1 MNIKEAREALA
12 LTLTDIAGGAIEKGL
27 TAQTKCFIADHDLN
41 ELSDDNIGSAVL
53 IAGEILVG
61 TEGSEQKLLL
71 ECAVCVNDG
80 EVTSEDMLREVN
92 TLRESMKEL
101 CEQLDEKGNAEEA
114 FAAVVP
120 EEELPE
126 PPRVYDNRRFYI
138 ACGVGALVLVALILI
153 VGGLFK

>member
-61 TEGSEQKLLL
+61 TEGSEEKLLL

-101 CEQLDEKGNAEEA
+101 CEKLDEKGNAEEA

-120 EEELPE
+120 ESISTGMPKKVCD
-126 PPRVYDNRRFYI
+126 PTAKISFTGTVCS
-138 ACGVGALVLVALILI
+138 ATVAPLLTATTRA
-153 VGGLFK
+153 